1 MTQTQ
6 LLYVVLIISA
16 LSAILSL
23 VSVIISSRK
32 KDSGTNAGL
41 EKELNELSVKTDKLG
56 IAVTYANKE
65 IDNLNVATERRFSAI
80 QTQLNDDI
88 KYIADSNTKNL
99 EIIRKSVDEKLS
111 SSIDG
116 KLSKSYE
123 NISMRLE
130 AMYKNLGEVHSLAAN
145 VSDMKKIF
153 SNVKLRGT
161 FGEAQLSSLL
171 SQMLAPNQYAS
182 SVKLAPRLFR
192 PRGLRRKIPSSS
204 EEEIW
209 LPIDSKFPT
218 EEYLRLM
225 DAPDKETE
233 AKCLKN
239 LERAVKIQ
247 ADSISQKYI
256 SPPYTTDFAIMYLPT
271 EGLYSEVVRMPGI
284 NDFLYSRRIMVC
296 GPANLGAMLST
307 LQTGFKNGSDR
318 EEERRAMEALSSLKT
333 EISRFNELLDKTSK
347 KLQEAQDS
355 IDSAS
360 KKTKTIE
367 RKLKD
372 VDAPLLKDEEEQNQD
387 RL

>member
-6 LLYVVLIISA
+6 LLYLVIAIALISA
-16 LSAILSL
+16 LLSL
-23 VSVIISSRK
+23 VCVVILLTDKRQK
-32 KDSGTNAGL
+32 TNNEL
-41 EKELNELSVKTDKLG
+41 EKTLNELSVKTDKLG

-65 IDNLNVATERRFSAI
+65 IENLNASTERRFSAI

-88 KYIADSNTKNL
+88 KYISDSNTKNL
-99 EIIRKSVDEKLS
+99 EIIRRSVDEKLS
-111 SSIDG
+111 ASIDG

-123 NISMRLE
+123 NISLRLE
-130 AMYKNLGEVHSLAAN
+130 AMYKNLGEVHSLASN

-171 SQMLAPNQYAS
+171 SQMLSPNQYAS
-182 SVKLAPRLFR
+182 SVKLTPTSSTIVDFAV
-192 PRGLRRKIPSSS
+192 KIPSSS
-204 EEEIW
+204 NEEIW

-218 EEYLRLM
+218 EEYLRLI

-233 AKCLKN
+233 TKCLKN
-239 LERAVKIQ
+239 LERAVKLQ

-256 SPPYTTDFAIMYLPT
+256 VPPYTTDFAIMYLPT
-271 EGLYSEVVRMPGI
+271 EGLYSEIAKMPDI
-284 NDFLYSRRIMVC
+284 NDFLYSRRIMIC

-307 LQTGFKNGSDR
+307 LQTGFKTAAIEKKSG
-318 EEERRAMEALSSLKT
+318 ELWKLLSSLKT
-333 EISRFNELLDKTSK
+333 EISRFNELLDKTSR

-372 VDAPLLKDEEEQNQD
+372 VDTPLLKDEEQI
-387 RL
+387 

>member
-6 LLYVVLIISA
+6 LLYLVIAIALISA
-16 LSAILSL
+16 LLSL
-23 VSVIISSRK
+23 VCVVILLTDKRQK
-32 KDSGTNAGL
+32 TNNEL
-41 EKELNELSVKTDKLG
+41 EKTLNELSVKTDKLG

-65 IDNLNVATERRFSAI
+65 IENLNTSTERRFSAI

-88 KYIADSNTKNL
+88 KYISDSNTKNL
-99 EIIRKSVDEKLS
+99 EIIRRSVDEKLS
-111 SSIDG
+111 ASIDG

-123 NISMRLE
+123 NISLRLE
-130 AMYKNLGEVHSLAAN
+130 AMYKNLGEVHSLASN

-171 SQMLAPNQYAS
+171 SQMLSPSQYSS
-182 SVKLAPRLFR
+182 SVKLTPTSSTIVDFAV
-192 PRGLRRKIPSSS
+192 KIPSSS
-204 EEEIW
+204 DDEIW

-218 EEYLRLM
+218 EEYLRLI

-233 AKCLKN
+233 TKCLKN
-239 LERAVKIQ
+239 LERAVKLQ

-256 SPPYTTDFAIMYLPT
+256 VPPYTTDFAIMYLPT
-271 EGLYSEVVRMPGI
+271 EGLYSEIAKMPDI
-284 NDFLYSRRIMVC
+284 NDFLYSRRIMIC

-307 LQTGFKNGSDR
+307 LQTGFKTAAIEKKSG
-318 EEERRAMEALSSLKT
+318 ELWKLLSSLKT
-333 EISRFNELLDKTSK
+333 EISRFNELLDKTSR

-372 VDAPLLKDEEEQNQD
+372 VDTPLLKDEEQI
-387 RL
+387 

>member
-16 LSAILSL
+16 LSAILSF
-23 VSVIISSRK
+23 VSIIISLK
-32 KDSGTNAGL
+32 KKESGTDIGL
-41 EKELNELSVKTDKLG
+41 EKKLDEISAKTDKLG
-56 IAVTYANKE
+56 IAVTYANRE
-65 IDNLNVATERRFSAI
+65 IDNLNTATERRFSAI

-88 KYIADSNTKNL
+88 KYISDSNTKNL
-99 EIIRKSVDEKLS
+99 EIIRRSVDEKLS

-171 SQMLAPNQYAS
+171 SQMLSPGQYAA
-182 SVKLAPRLFR
+182 SVKLTPVSSTLVDFAV
-192 PRGLRRKIPSSS
+192 KIPSSS
-204 EEEIW
+204 NEEIW

-218 EEYLRLM
+218 EEYMRLI

-247 ADSISQKYI
+247 AESIYQKYI
-256 SPPYTTDFAIMYLPT
+256 APPYTTDFAIMYLPT
-271 EGLYSEVVRMPGI
+271 EGLYSEIVRMPEI
-284 NDFLYSRRIMVC
+284 NDFLYSKRIMVC

-307 LQTGFKNGSDR
+307 LQTGFKTAAIEKKSG
-318 EEERRAMEALSSLKT
+318 ELWKLLSSLKT

-372 VDAPLLKDEEEQNQD
+372 VDAPLLKGEEEQN
-387 RL
+387 